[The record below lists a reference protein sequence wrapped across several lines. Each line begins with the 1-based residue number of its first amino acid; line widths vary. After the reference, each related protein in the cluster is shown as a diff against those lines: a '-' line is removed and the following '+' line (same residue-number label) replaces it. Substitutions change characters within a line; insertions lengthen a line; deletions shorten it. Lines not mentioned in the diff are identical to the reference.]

1 MLDDDVLLSQ
11 AQWDEIV
18 QIWENYQL
26 TANLEIQ
33 SSNIR
38 SQAIKFLKKN
48 NKKFSDGLDARKYAF
63 PDLMAIRVTDKEGKI
78 LSEKELKKKTPTLFG
93 GHPKNVDKKLVIY
106 L

>member
-48 NKKFSDGLDARKYAF
+48 NKKFSRKNLDRKS
-63 PDLMAIRVTDKEGKI
+63 V
-78 LSEKELKKKTPTLFG
+78 
-93 GHPKNVDKKLVIY
+93 V
-106 L
+106 